1 MISIK
6 EKKLNYKQK
15 QFCYEYII
23 NGGNGTKAAI
33 KAGYSSKSA
42 GSTSYK
48 LLEQEHIRAYIDEIS
63 SDVLK
68 DKELSAEQIMS
79 KLVDIIN
86 GNYTVIKKV
95 KIENQIC
102 EVEVEPTLTE
112 ITNAIKIY
120 CNLKGFSNENKDN
133 FEPCVFIDDLVDEED
148 DE

>member
-1 MISIK
+1 MS
-6 EKKLNYKQK
+6 KKLTYKQK

-23 NGGNGTKAAI
+23 NGGNGTKAAL
-33 KAGYSSKSA
+33 KAGYSSKCAS
-42 GSTSYK
+42 STSYK
-48 LLEQEHIRAYIDEIS
+48 LLEQDYIKEYIESIS
-63 SDVLK
+63 DDALK
-68 DKELSAEQIMS
+68 NKELSAEQIMS

-86 GNYTVIKKV
+86 GNYTVLKKV
-95 KIENQIC
+95 KLDNQIC

-120 CNLKGFSNENKDN
+120 CNLKGFSNDSSKDD